1 MDYWLHG
8 SQSLAERAWRG
19 GTTTQGHITGLPVSA
34 LSFIPTAGSH
44 VAFDSQ
50 HRAQPYQKLCHL
62 KWAVYSNSYLGV
74 VTGKNLVKV
83 LEYAKAQGFAIPAFN
98 CTSSSTVIAALEGA
112 REAKAPV
119 IIQVSQ
125 GGAAFFA
132 GKGVKNGNQEA
143 SIAGATAA
151 AMFVRS
157 IAPTYGIPVIM
168 HSDHCAKKLLP
179 WLDGMLKADEEYYKA
194 HHEPLY
200 SSHMIDLSEESKE
213 ENIEICCKYFERMAK
228 IDLWLEMEIGITG
241 GEEDGVNNEGVDNA
255 ALYTQPE
262 DIWDVYA
269 AFSKISPMF
278 SIAAAFGNVHGV
290 YKPGNV
296 SLQPELL
303 GKHQA
308 YCKEKLKTDDPRPL
322 YLVFHGGS
330 GSTKKEIATA
340 LANGVVKMNV
350 DTDTQWA
357 YMEGFRNYFEAK
369 KEYLK
374 TQVGNPEGP
383 DVPNKKSYDPRVWVR
398 EGEKTMVKRV
408 IEACQDLKNVNVL

>member
-1 MDYWLHG
+1 MWG
-8 SQSLAERAWRG
+8 RKSQLKYSFHSTTSSSLAHIKLFVEQ
-19 GTTTQGHITGLPVSA
+19 TTTIKQTSKVYNGRSPRTRSRILTVDSSLPNTICHRCCR
-34 LSFIPTAGSH
+34 FSH
-44 VAFDSQ
+44 
-50 HRAQPYQKLCHL
+50 LL
-62 KWAVYSNSYLGV
+62 GNSGV

-83 LEYAKAQGFAIPAFN
+83 LEYAKTHGFAIPAFN

-119 IIQVSQ
+119 MIQVSQ

-151 AMFVRS
+151 AMFVRQVLKS
-157 IAPTYGIPVIM
+157 IAPTYGVPVIM

-179 WLDGMLKADEEYYKA
+179 WFDGMLKADEEYFKV
-194 HHEPLY
+194 HQEPLF
-200 SSHMIDLSEESKE
+200 SSHMLDLSEESKE

-241 GEEDGVNNEGVDNA
+241 GEEDGVNNENVDNA

-269 AFSKISPMF
+269 AFSKISPWF

-290 YKPGNV
+290 YKVGNV
-296 SLQPELL
+296 TLQPELL

-308 YCKEKLKTDDPRPL
+308 YCKAKLKTDDPRPL

-330 GSTKKEIATA
+330 GSSKQEIATA
-340 LANGVVKMNV
+340 LENGVVK
-350 DTDTQWA
+350 
-357 YMEGFRNYFEAK
+357 NYFESK

-374 TQVGNPEGP
+374 TQVGNPDGA
-383 DVPNKKSYDPRVWVR
+383 DAPNKKYYDPRVWVR